1 MTGAYSVA
9 NWKFQLSSGS
19 SFGAW
24 IPNGQLYK
32 GLRTCLVSLRVY
44 SGFPGIL
51 ARAETIELAQRVRGR
66 KNREGLSPLP
76 LAAPYIHDR
85 YGWGATY
92 GVQTNRLLF
101 SHRGQ

>member
-1 MTGAYSVA
+1 MRHWRRDGQVDHTDGTKQTGADT
-9 NWKFQLSSGS
+9 WKAVEPIHLEFAVQCQYPD
-19 SFGAW
+19 A
-24 IPNGQLYK
+24 PN
-32 GLRTCLVSLRVY
+32 
-44 SGFPGIL
+44 
-51 ARAETIELAQRVRGR
+51 IELAQRVRGR
-66 KNREGLSPLP
+66 KNREDLSPLP